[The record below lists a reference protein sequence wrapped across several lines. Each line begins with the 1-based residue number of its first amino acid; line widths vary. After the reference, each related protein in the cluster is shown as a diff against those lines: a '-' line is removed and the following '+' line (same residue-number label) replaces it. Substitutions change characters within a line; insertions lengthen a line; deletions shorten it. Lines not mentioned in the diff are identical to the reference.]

1 MIYNLLLNEK
11 EKEREREKNRK
22 CHLSREPMYL
32 SLGIHFSRFSHST
45 KFRHSSSVCVKDPP
59 PSPLKFQPSLA
70 SGLKSLAY
78 KFRIN
83 ETPGGLSPFD
93 IFIYIYTLSLHIVKK
108 FPSKSLLDGTSLLS
122 ERIFLI
128 PFDTFILPLSYPFYP
143 FSPSLVNY
151 QISFSLPLYKFLIS
165 NVYRRSR

>member
-1 MIYNLLLNEK
+1 MIYNLLFDEWK
-11 EKEREREKNRK
+11 REREREREKNRK

-93 IFIYIYTLSLHIVKK
+93 IFIYIHSFSPHCKKISIQVSPGWNLSPIRKIFFNTVRHLHLASI
-108 FPSKSLLDGTSLLS
+108 LSLLS
-122 ERIFLI
+122 LF
-128 PFDTFILPLSYPFYP
+128 
-143 FSPSLVNY
+143 
-151 QISFSLPLYKFLIS
+151 SFSRELSNLFLSSPL
-165 NVYRRSR
+165 

>member
-93 IFIYIYTLSLHIVKK
+93 IFIYIHSFSPHCKKISIQVPPGWNLSPIRKNFFNTVRHLHLASI
-108 FPSKSLLDGTSLLS
+108 LSLLS
-122 ERIFLI
+122 LF
-128 PFDTFILPLSYPFYP
+128 
-143 FSPSLVNY
+143 
-151 QISFSLPLYKFLIS
+151 SFSRELSNLFLSSPL
-165 NVYRRSR
+165 

>member
-83 ETPGGLSPFD
+83 ETSGGLSPFD
-93 IFIYIYTLSLHIVKK
+93 IFIYIYSLSLHIVKK
-108 FPSKSLLDGTSLLS
+108 FPSKSLLDGISLLS

-128 PFDTFILPLSYPFYP
+128 PFDTFILPLSYPFSR
-143 FSPSLVNY
+143 F
-151 QISFSLPLYKFLIS
+151 SFSCELSNLFLSSPL
-165 NVYRRSR
+165 